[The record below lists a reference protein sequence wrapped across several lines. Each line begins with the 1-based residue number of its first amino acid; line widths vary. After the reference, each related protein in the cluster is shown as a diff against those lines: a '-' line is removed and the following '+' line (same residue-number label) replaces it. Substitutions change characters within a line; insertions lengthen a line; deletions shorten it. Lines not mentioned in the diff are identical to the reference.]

1 MHAALAATGL
11 SLLLAAAPHAPPA
24 HRAAPVAGSLVS
36 LITTDDYPN
45 AALRNEEQ
53 GTVAVALE
61 VDPKGNVSSCTV
73 TTSSGS
79 DSLDTSTCRLMIERA
94 HFTPAHDRRGR
105 AVRDIYAQKI
115 TWRISAGSS
124 RDPRLDAA
132 AQAWVD
138 CLLAEARRQASGADS
153 AERVADRA
161 FAACP
166 QGERGMLAAMTAVA
180 PPGAAPTTQV
190 PPAVRAAIRG
200 SVLKGIAQLRGGAN

>member
-1 MHAALAATGL
+1 MHTALAAIGL
-11 SLLLAAAPHAPPA
+11 SLLLAATPHAPPA
-24 HRAAPVAGSLVS
+24 HRAAPAAGSLVS
-36 LITTDDYPN
+36 LITADDYPN

-73 TTSSGS
+73 TGSSGS

-105 AVRDIYAQKI
+105 AVRDTYSQKI
-115 TWRISAGSS
+115 TWRISGGS
-124 RDPRLDAA
+124 RREPALDAA

-138 CLLAEARRQASGADS
+138 CLLAEARRQADGTDS
-153 AERVADRA
+153 AEMVADRA

-166 QGERGMLAAMTAVA
+166 RGERGMLAAMTGVA
-180 PPGAAPTTQV
+180 PPGAPPMTQV
-190 PPAVRAAIRG
+190 PTGVRAAIRG
-200 SVLKGIAQLRGGAN
+200 TVLESISKLRGGAN